1 MFELRVAVRVRRPFS
16 ALAHRLQP
24 IAKLMQQSTHRRRAH
39 LPARAQ
45 QRRGE
50 LRPTLA
56 RPPQRRLRV
65 AARQRVNQLLQR
77 LLDARLRL
85 LDARSSGPRTANSTA
100 LSAARFQLPAPLADG
115 RARQSRRVR
124 NQSIASI
131 SDGTRFRG
139 RPDTTP
145 ALIEKP
151 LDRSV
156 LLNDGRFEFNIAS
169 HRGSRTQNPS
179 VENIIY
185 ASVLSGTKPSSSMI
199 SSLYF
204 ANCFWNRNRRFSSL
218 ASMSS
223 WTKAAA
229 VIKPTV
235 RPF

>member
-1 MFELRVAVRVRRPFS
+1 MRRPFS

-24 IAKLMQQSTHRRRAH
+24 IAKLMQQSAHRRRAH
-39 LPARAQ
+39 LPARVR

-65 AARQRVNQLLQR
+65 AASHRVNQLLQR

-85 LDARSSGPRTANSTA
+85 LDARSSGARTANSTA
-100 LSAARFQLPAPLADG
+100 LSAARFQLPATLEDG

-131 SDGTRFRG
+131 SNGTRFRG

-145 ALIEKP
+145 ALIEKRF
-151 LDRSV
+151 DCGV
-156 LLNDGRFEFNIAS
+156 LLNDCRFEFNIAS

-179 VENIIY
+179 DEN
-185 ASVLSGTKPSSSMI
+185 
-199 SSLYF
+199 
-204 ANCFWNRNRRFSSL
+204 
-218 ASMSS
+218 
-223 WTKAAA
+223 
-229 VIKPTV
+229 VI
-235 RPF
+235 

>member
-1 MFELRVAVRVRRPFS
+1 MFELGVAVRVRCPFP

-24 IAKLMQQSTHRRRAH
+24 IAKLMQQSAHRRRAH
-39 LPARAQ
+39 LPARVR

-65 AARQRVNQLLQR
+65 TASHRVNQLLQR

-85 LDARSSGPRTANSTA
+85 LDARLRLLDARSSGARTANSTA
-100 LSAARFQLPAPLADG
+100 LSAAQFQLPAPLSDG

-145 ALIEKP
+145 TLIEKR
-151 LDRSV
+151 LDRRV
-156 LLNDGRFEFNIAS
+156 LLNDCRFEFNIAS
-169 HRGSRTQNPS
+169 HRRSKTQHPS
-179 VENIIY
+179 DERII
-185 ASVLSGTKPSSSMI
+185 
-199 SSLYF
+199 
-204 ANCFWNRNRRFSSL
+204 
-218 ASMSS
+218 
-223 WTKAAA
+223 
-229 VIKPTV
+229 
-235 RPF
+235 